1 MRLSQFLLD
10 NLERILQSWE
20 DFARTLSPGRAMGVE
35 ALRNDLERM
44 LRFVAADIETPQ
56 SGAQQLEKPLG
67 RGPQPDP
74 ESAAQAH
81 GLARLADKFSLAELV
96 SEFRALRASITKL
109 WMDEGPKTYEA
120 AVQLIRCNEAI
131 DQILAE
137 SVVRY
142 VAKAESDADLFSA
155 TISHDMRAPLHAV
168 SVSAMYLAASDRWGE
183 AERSAVR
190 QITHSVERM
199 AVMLRELA
207 DFTRVRLNA
216 LVAYE
221 RRPCDVTALCREAVE
236 ETATANPA
244 CAVEVLAPGSCY
256 ATVDEGSI
264 LQLMSNL
271 LSNAVQHGS
280 ANGRIRVSVACE
292 DESIVIEVTNPG
304 RQIPAEELP
313 HVFEPLFRGSG
324 HREATGSLGLG
335 LYIAR
340 TIAVAHGGDIDVA
353 SSESETTFTV
363 RLPRT
368 AERS

>member
-1 MRLSQFLLD
+1 M
-10 NLERILQSWE
+10 
-20 DFARTLSPGRAMGVE
+20 AVE
-35 ALRNDLERM
+35 ALRDDVERM
-44 LRFVAADIETPQ
+44 LRFVASDIETEQ
-56 SGAQQLEKPLG
+56 TAVQQFEKSVG
-67 RGPQPDP
+67 RGPQPQA

-96 SEFRALRASITKL
+96 SEFRALRSSVTAL
-109 WMDEGPKTYEA
+109 WLEEGPRTYEA
-120 AVQLIRCNEAI
+120 VVQLIRFNEAV

-142 VAKAESDADLFSA
+142 VAKAQSDADLFSA
-155 TISHDMRAPLHAV
+155 TISHDLRTPLHAV
-168 SVSAMYLAASDRWGE
+168 SVSAMYLAASDAWGE
-183 AERSAVR
+183 AERGAVR

-221 RRPCDVTALCREAVE
+221 RRRCDVAALCRESIE

-244 CAVEVLAPGSCY
+244 HAIDFVAPDSCY

-264 LQLMSNL
+264 LQLLSNL

-280 ANGRIRVSVACE
+280 AGGRVSVSVRNAG
-292 DESIVIEVTNPG
+292 ESVVIEVTNPG
-304 RQIPAEELP
+304 QEIPHEELA

-324 HREATGSLGLG
+324 HRRAAGSLGLG

-340 TIAVAHGGDIDVA
+340 TIAVAHGGDIGV
-353 SSESETTFTV
+353 SSQEGETTFRV
-363 RLPRT
+363 RLPR
-368 AERS
+368 AA